1 MMGAALD
8 AAAAR
13 RLREA
18 LDVLASGDLPECPVC
33 FDVPKAAH
41 ARILRCCAKIMC
53 KTCIPSCNG
62 LCPFCRAPFAVDP
75 QWSDASRE
83 AEDGESPYTY
93 NTKDYSLHQDFHT
106 TNEYTS
112 SSYAASN
119 DYSVHKAYA
128 ATNDYS
134 AASSSSYTSSTN
146 YTVSTDYS
154 SIAAKYCASS
164 GEAEKP

>member
-62 LCPFCRAPFAVDP
+62 LCPFCRQDVSQIVMIGLGTTPGQERAVVQVVGP
-75 QWSDASRE
+75 
-83 AEDGESPYTY
+83 
-93 NTKDYSLHQDFHT
+93 K
-106 TNEYTS
+106 
-112 SSYAASN
+112 
-119 DYSVHKAYA
+119 
-128 ATNDYS
+128 
-134 AASSSSYTSSTN
+134 
-146 YTVSTDYS
+146 
-154 SIAAKYCASS
+154 
-164 GEAEKP
+164 